1 MTSLTHWA
9 RPKVEPVL
17 RPFALA
23 LGRTGLAPNH
33 LTFAAFVCGLAA
45 VYFLLENW
53 TFFVIFGIAHLVLDI
68 MDGALAR
75 ANGRV
80 TERGRFFD
88 FWSDRTIEI
97 LMLAKLSFY
106 PNNVISNPQII
117 GPIAIVIGFISYFW
131 YYKSKR
137 NVPVLFS
144 RSLIIIIAMIKLP
157 SLAIPVALIVSS
169 LSLIWQI
176 WYLLNNL

>member
-9 RPKVEPVL
+9 RPKIEPVL
-17 RPFALA
+17 RPLALA

-33 LTFAAFVCGLAA
+33 LTFAALVCGLAA

-88 FWSDRTIEI
+88 FWSDRSLEV
-97 LMLAKLSFY
+97 LMLAKLSY
-106 PNNVISNPQII
+106 LNVIDGAQIL
-117 GPIAIVIGFISYFW
+117 GPIAIVIGLISYTW
-131 YYKSKR
+131 HYRSKR
-137 NVPVLFS
+137 DMPVLFS
-144 RSLIIIIAMIKLP
+144 RSLIIILAMIKL
-157 SLAIPVALIVSS
+157 SYLAIPVALIISS
-169 LSLIWQI
+169 FSLIWQV

>member
-33 LTFAAFVCGLAA
+33 LTFAALVCGLVA

-53 TFFVIFGIAHLVLDI
+53 TIFLIFGILHLVLDI

-88 FWSDRTIEI
+88 FWSDRSIEI
-97 LMLAKLSFY
+97 LMLAKLSY
-106 PNNVISNPQII
+106 LNVIDGAQIL
-117 GPIAIVIGFISYFW
+117 GPLAIIIGFISYYW
-131 YYKSKR
+131 HYQSKR
-137 NVPVLFS
+137 DMPVLFS
-144 RSLIIIIAMIKLP
+144 RSLIMILAMIKL
-157 SLAIPVALIVSS
+157 SYLAIPVALIVSS
-169 LSLIWQI
+169 FSLIWQI